1 MSHIDKVH
9 IHKVHIHKDDSM
21 NIKNCKKPQ
30 KEKPCM
36 VELLSTTAYKTTK
49 VSAKSK
55 TKPPQPNKPNRVSY
69 TDSKGLQKT
78 FIDYSFE
85 GNEASIHWRLFDPKH
100 DEVKSGLLITF
111 SNNNANFI
119 SYQSH
124 SNPSTLGKT
133 KKITLSLKKLYSL
146 IMSGKLK

>member
-1 MSHIDKVH
+1 
-9 IHKVHIHKDDSM
+9 M
-21 NIKNCKKPQ
+21 NTKHSKKPS
-30 KEKPCM
+30 KEKPYI
-36 VELLSTTAYKTTK
+36 VELLTTMAFKTTK

-69 TDSKGLQKT
+69 TGSKGLQRT

-85 GNEASIHWRLFDPKH
+85 GNEGSIHWRLFDPKH
-100 DEVKSGLLITF
+100 NEARSGLIITF

-119 SYQSH
+119 SYKPNN
-124 SNPSTLGKT
+124 NPSKLGKT
-133 KKITLSLKKLYSL
+133 KQITLPLKKLYSL